1 MRAIRIY
8 PQGVNRLDKYSL
20 LQKYYGH
27 TQFRHGQ
34 EELIDHIVDGGDVL
48 GIMPTGAGKSLCYQ
62 IPAMLLEGICVVVSP
77 LISLMKDQV
86 SALLQNGIKAAYIN
100 SSLTVGQQAEAI
112 RRASNGA
119 YKIIYVAPERLD
131 TAGFLEFA
139 CSANITLVAVDEA
152 HCISQ
157 WGQDFRPHYLKINDF
172 VQKLPKRP
180 VVAAFTATA
189 TDEVR
194 EDIIKLLGLNNP
206 FTVITGFDRPNLYFD
221 MRRPKDKTAALLRW
235 LEGSK
240 SKSGIIYC
248 STRNTVETVCER
260 LCAEGYEATR
270 YHAGLSPS
278 ERKANQE
285 AFITDEKPLMVATN
299 AFGMGIDKSNV
310 SFVIHYNMPKSIEA
324 YYQEAG
330 RAGRDGE
337 PAQCIMFYSGKDI
350 ALNKFLI
357 SNNSNPDLSE
367 EEREKVIARD
377 MARLRD
383 MVRYCGTNQ
392 CLRGWLLRYFGEE
405 MDYPCGNCGNCAS
418 GTEGVDIT
426 PHAKKLI
433 ECIYRLEKTGRHFGI
448 QTICDVLRG
457 VRSETVTRNHLDAV
471 SLFNSMNKYQDTY
484 LKEMIEYLISRGFLY
499 QPNEGYQVLYIS
511 RQIGA
516 GERLIMQLADHV
528 GVKSKPIEEMEKALF
543 DQLLAL
549 RRTIA
554 AEEHTPAYTI
564 ISNSVLH
571 ELCSRLPTTKAEFA
585 SVSGIS
591 EAKSEKYGDRFCEII
606 SKFCKEHPELR

>member
-1 MRAIRIY
+1 M
-8 PQGVNRLDKYSL
+8 DKYSL

-34 EELIDHIVDGGDVL
+34 EDLIDHIVGGGDVL
-48 GIMPTGAGKSLCYQ
+48 GIMPTGAGKSICYQ
-62 IPAMLLEGICVVVSP
+62 IPAMLLDGICIVVSP

-86 SALLQNGIKAAYIN
+86 SALLQNGIRAAYIN

-131 TAGFLEFA
+131 SAGFLEFA
-139 CSANITLVAVDEA
+139 QNADISLLAVDEA
-152 HCISQ
+152 HCVSQ
-157 WGQDFRPHYLKINDF
+157 WGQDFRPHYLKINAF
-172 VQKLPKRP
+172 VEKLPKRP

-194 EDIIKLLGLNNP
+194 DDIIKLLGLKNP

-235 LEGSK
+235 LEGAK
-240 SKSGIIYC
+240 GRSGIVYC
-248 STRNTVETVCER
+248 STRSAVETVCER
-260 LCAEGYEATR
+260 LCSEGYCATR

-285 AFITDEKPLMVATN
+285 AFISDEKPLMVATN

-337 PAQCIMFYSGKDI
+337 PAQCVMFYSGKDI

-357 SNNSNPDLSE
+357 NNNSNPELSD
-367 EEREKVIARD
+367 EEREKVVARD

-426 PHAKKLI
+426 ADAKKLLD
-433 ECIYRLEKTGRHFGI
+433 CISRLEKGGRHFGI
-448 QTICDVLRG
+448 QAICDTLRG
-457 VRSETVTRNHLDAV
+457 VRSETVARNRLD
-471 SLFNSMNKYQDTY
+471 SQPSFGSMNKYLDSY
-484 LKEMIEYLISRGFLY
+484 IKEMIEYLISRGFIY
-499 QPNEGYQVLYIS
+499 QPSEGYQVLRIS
-511 RQIGA
+511 RHLGA
-516 GERLIMQLADHV
+516 GERLIMQLGQHV
-528 GVKSKPIEEMEKALF
+528 GIKSKPIEDMEKALF
-543 DQLLAL
+543 EQLLAF
-549 RRTIA
+549 RRVLA
-554 AEEHTPAYTI
+554 AEERTPAYTI

-571 ELCSRLPTTKAEFA
+571 ELCSRLPTTTEEFSA
-585 SVSGIS
+585 VPGIS
-591 EAKSEKYGDRFCEII
+591 EAKSEKYGKRFCEII
-606 SKFCKEHPELR
+606 SKFCKEHPEMR